1 MSFTFVFVREHLHA
15 VGTTRAAAL
24 RNAAR
29 AHEDSWAAGI
39 DADQISEHAT
49 FVPFNHRHH
58 DVRIEEATRGAYQHV
73 VSEGCGLGRVEFD
86 RDLGK
91 YALPRR

>member
-24 RNAAR
+24 RNAER
-29 AHEDSWAAGI
+29 DGEFDAA
-39 DADQISEHAT
+39 
-49 FVPFNHRHH
+49 HH
-58 DVRIEEATRGAYQHV
+58 DVCICEATRGAYAEV
-73 VSEGCGLGRVEFD
+73 RSVARAGTLGRVEFD

-91 YALPRR
+91 YALPRTR